1 MSQKKKKVVFIL
13 ISICIFLK
21 TLRVTFPRSDPSTS
35 GNTSSSTSSTSARTT
50 SGPTS
55 TSARTRITRARAVKK
70 SRPPSP
76 MRETTRDMKILG
88 RDSVSLTPH
97 HDDDQ
102 LRESSQHFPQSGR
115 RRGRLW
121 WSRSRSQVSVR
132 MTSSYWRLS
141 TPPRPTV
148 WLETPY
154 GGRGEASWGHCQGSD
169 WSSSSGHIM
178 TRPSM

>member
-1 MSQKKKKVVFIL
+1 M

-21 TLRVTFPRSDPSTS
+21 MLSVTFPRSDPSTS

-55 TSARTRITRARAVKK
+55 TSARSRITRAERK

-88 RDSVSLTPH
+88 RDSVHLTPH

-121 WSRSRSQVSVR
+121 WSRSQSQVSVR
-132 MTSSYWRLS
+132 RTSSYWRLS
-141 TPPRPTV
+141 TPPRATV